1 MKSNYK
7 RIGDYIR
14 EVKIRNKDLSI
25 TDLRGINIDKYF
37 MTSVANTIGTDMS
50 KYKVVK
56 KGQFACNRMHVGR
69 DKRLPVALLLGD
81 DSIIVSPAYTVF
93 EVIDESLLNP
103 EYLMMWFSR
112 KEFDRES
119 WFYTDSDVRGGLS
132 LDDFFDI
139 KVPILPIGKQREMVK
154 EYNTIL
160 NRIKLNESIIEKLE
174 IIVQSLYYNVFKHNE
189 ELELVELAEYV
200 ETNPKISIK
209 KGSVTKYVEM
219 SQLRTNNMLINDYA
233 KRPFTGGSKFENM
246 DTLLARITPCLEN
259 GKTAFVNI
267 LDNNEIGAGSTEFIV
282 MRAKETI
289 SPYWVYCLAR
299 DNDFRE
305 YAISSMIGS
314 SGRQRVDESY
324 LKRYKLKKINT
335 NSMNSFH
342 NKSSKLFNFIKIKSI
357 ENKKLYSMK
366 YILLLKMSTMGE

>member
-1 MKSNYK
+1 MKSNYR
-7 RIGDYIR
+7 RIGDYVR

-37 MTSVANTIGTDMS
+37 MPSVANTIGTDMS

-69 DKRLPVALLLGD
+69 DKRLPVALHKENE
-81 DSIIVSPAYTVF
+81 SIIVSPAYTVF
-93 EVIDESLLNP
+93 EITDESVLDP

-112 KEFDRES
+112 NEFDREA

-139 KVPILPIGKQREMVK
+139 KIPLIPIKQQEEIVA
-154 EYNTIL
+154 EYNIIF
-160 NRIKLNESIIEKLE
+160 NRIKLNEKIIEKLE
-174 IIVQSLYYNVFKHNE
+174 VTVQSIYYNIFKNDE
-189 ELELVELAEYV
+189 ELEVEELENYV
-200 ETNPKISIK
+200 ETNPKVSIK
-209 KGSVTKYVEM
+209 KGSIVKHVEM
-219 SQLRTNNMLINDYA
+219 SELSTKNMTINNYVKKAFN
-233 KRPFTGGSKFENM
+233 GGIKFKNN

-267 LDNNEIGAGSTEFIV
+267 LEDNEIASGSTEFIV

-299 DNDFRE
+299 DIDFRE
-305 YAISSMIGS
+305 YAISSMVGS
-314 SGRQRVDESY
+314 SGRERVDESY
-324 LKRYKLKKINT
+324 LMRYKVRKINI
-335 NSMNSFH
+335 NSMNNFH
-342 NKSSKLFNFIKIKSI
+342 NTVSVLFNFIKLKSI
-357 ENKKLYSMK
+357 ENKKLYDMK
-366 YILLLKMSTMGE
+366 YMLLLKISKMG